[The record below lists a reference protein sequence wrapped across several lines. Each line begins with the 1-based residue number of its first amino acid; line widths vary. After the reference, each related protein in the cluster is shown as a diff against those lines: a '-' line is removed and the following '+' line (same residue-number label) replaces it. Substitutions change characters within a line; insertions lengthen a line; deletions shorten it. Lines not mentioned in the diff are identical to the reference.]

1 MKEQIILYNGPN
13 SPFGRKTKITSLVQ
27 EISLEEKIINV
38 YESDFLDKHNPLR
51 KIPTLVINDLTIID
65 SDNICLHLDSISK
78 KETKESSYLAIIND
92 LSEDIGISTEET
104 KSLVDVALSSTDP
117 RNVNYE
123 QLKQE
128 ITTFL
133 FINIFFL
140 ICKL

>member
-1 MKEQIILYNGPN
+1 MK
-13 SPFGRKTKITSLVQ
+13 
-27 EISLEEKIINV
+27 
-38 YESDFLDKHNPLR
+38 
-51 KIPTLVINDLTIID
+51 
-65 SDNICLHLDSISK
+65 K

-104 KSLVDVALSSTDP
+104 KSLADVALLSTDT

>member
-1 MKEQIILYNGPN
+1 MK
-13 SPFGRKTKITSLVQ
+13 
-27 EISLEEKIINV
+27 
-38 YESDFLDKHNPLR
+38 
-51 KIPTLVINDLTIID
+51 
-65 SDNICLHLDSISK
+65 K
-78 KETKESSYLAIIND
+78 KEKKESLYLAIIND

-128 ITTFL
+128 IATFL

>member
-1 MKEQIILYNGPN
+1 MK
-13 SPFGRKTKITSLVQ
+13 
-27 EISLEEKIINV
+27 
-38 YESDFLDKHNPLR
+38 
-51 KIPTLVINDLTIID
+51 
-65 SDNICLHLDSISK
+65 K
-78 KETKESSYLAIIND
+78 KEKKESLYLAIIND

-104 KSLVDVALSSTDP
+104 KSLVDVALFSADP

>member
-1 MKEQIILYNGPN
+1 MK
-13 SPFGRKTKITSLVQ
+13 
-27 EISLEEKIINV
+27 
-38 YESDFLDKHNPLR
+38 
-51 KIPTLVINDLTIID
+51 
-65 SDNICLHLDSISK
+65 K
-78 KETKESSYLAIIND
+78 KETKESSYFAIIND

-104 KSLVDVALSSTDP
+104 KNLVDMAISSTDP